1 MIKTFVL
8 DTNVLVHNPQA
19 LFDFEDNRVVIPI
32 SVIEELDNLKKL
44 QDERGRSARQVSRI
58 LDDLS
63 SLGRLEQGVPL
74 EDGGSIKVE
83 LSAAGVLP
91 EGMAGHKVDNHILR
105 MALGLQ
111 QQGAEVRFISK
122 DINARIKANAL
133 GLEAEDYDTNKVN
146 IDELYRGWD
155 EASLPAASIN
165 AFYRD
170 RRSKPEALGL
180 RGTPLVNSFILMRS
194 QDNPN
199 QSALGRV
206 SKSGE
211 VMALNYQ
218 DADAWGLRALN
229 MEQKFAMELLLDD
242 SINLVTLVGPAGTGK
257 TLLALA
263 AALQRTVEDKVYR
276 KILVSRPV
284 IPLGKDIGYL
294 PGSKDD
300 KMKNWMQPIFDNL
313 DYLTDN
319 GDDEEESEGGQLQ
332 YLMDSNKLA
341 MEAVTYIRGRS
352 IPRQFIIVDEAQ
364 NLTPHE
370 VKTIVSRAGQ
380 GTKMVL
386 TGDPYQIDNPYLDSE
401 SNGLAYLVEK
411 FKGQEMFGH
420 VTLHKSER
428 SRLAALAAELL

>member
-229 MEQKFAMELLLDD
+229 MEQKFAMDLLLDD
-242 SINLVTLVGPAGTGK
+242 SINLVTLVVPAGTGK

>member
-341 MEAVTYIRGRS
+341 LEAVTYIRGRS

>member
-105 MALGLQ
+105 MALGLN

-155 EASLPAASIN
+155 EASLPAEAIN

-180 RGTPLVNSFILMRS
+180 RSTPLVNSFLLMRS

-263 AALQRTVEDKVYR
+263 AALQRTIEDKVYR

-294 PGSKDD
+294 PGTKDD

-319 GDDEEESEGGQLQ
+319 GDEEEESEGGQLQ

-341 MEAVTYIRGRS
+341 LEAVTYIRGRS

>member
-83 LSAAGVLP
+83 LSATGVLP

-105 MALGLQ
+105 MALGLK

-180 RGTPLVNSFILMRS
+180 RGAPLVNSFMLMRS

-206 SKSGE
+206 SKGGE
-211 VMALNYQ
+211 VVALNYQ

-294 PGSKDD
+294 PGTKDD

-319 GDDEEESEGGQLQ
+319 GDEEEESEGGQLQ

-341 MEAVTYIRGRS
+341 LEAVTYIRGRS